1 VQKQQLVRFVG
12 AGIAFAFAVE
22 WVAQGFEAA
31 VFCLLAAGL
40 GFAAVVAVQ
49 RSSLTLPRLDPSAL
63 KERTRASVRA
73 RVPSAPPRPQRRPA
87 RVVVEPVSGEN
98 TRYGW

>member
-1 VQKQQLVRFVG
+1 MQKQQVVRFVG

-49 RSSLTLPRLDPSAL
+49 RSSHSLPRLDPSAL
-63 KERTRASVRA
+63 KARTRASVRA
-73 RVPSAPPRPQRRPA
+73 RVAPPRPQRRSA